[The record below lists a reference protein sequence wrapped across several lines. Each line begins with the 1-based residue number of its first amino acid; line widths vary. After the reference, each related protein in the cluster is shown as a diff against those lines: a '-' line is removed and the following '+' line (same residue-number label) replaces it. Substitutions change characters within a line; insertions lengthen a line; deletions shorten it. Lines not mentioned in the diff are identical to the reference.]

1 MPQSP
6 LELGR
11 NPDQGLQIN
20 KVFRIVRGSY
30 LTDLQPFF
38 NQETKPCRL
47 ISKEVL
53 SIKKYD
59 RISIEYIRWSVVFVL
74 FFCFVN

>member
-20 KVFRIVRGSY
+20 KVFRIVGISY
-30 LTDLQPFF
+30 SLYTLT
-38 NQETKPCRL
+38 
-47 ISKEVL
+47 S
-53 SIKKYD
+53 SIKERNPAD
-59 RISIEYIRWSVVFVL
+59 
-74 FFCFVN
+74 